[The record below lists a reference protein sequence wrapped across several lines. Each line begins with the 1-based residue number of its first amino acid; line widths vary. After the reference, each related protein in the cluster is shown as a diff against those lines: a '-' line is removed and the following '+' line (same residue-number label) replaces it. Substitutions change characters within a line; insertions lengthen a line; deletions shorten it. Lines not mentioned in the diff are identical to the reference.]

1 MAFYCG
7 KSQTYRKEGGCRG
20 GGWGGGPTSLSPS
33 VSGSRPALPSG
44 ERRTEVPGEGPSPR
58 SRAEAPAPRLGSVTL
73 GASFRFAGLSFP
85 FWDSA

>member
-1 MAFYCG
+1 M
-7 KSQTYRKEGGCRG
+7 G
-20 GGWGGGPTSLSPS
+20 GGLTSPSLS
-33 VSGSRPALPSG
+33 VSGSRPALLSG
-44 ERRTEVPGEGPSPR
+44 ERRTDAAGEGPSPR